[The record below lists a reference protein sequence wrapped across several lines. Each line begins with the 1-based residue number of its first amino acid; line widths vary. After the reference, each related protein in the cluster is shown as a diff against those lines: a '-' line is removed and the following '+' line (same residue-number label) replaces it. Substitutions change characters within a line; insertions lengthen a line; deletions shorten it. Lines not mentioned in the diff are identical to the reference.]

1 MDLMEGGQILFHIPL
16 ECESDELF
24 ISVSQSSRSESEKN
38 KLSDSHQLL
47 HVNTW
52 THEHMNTW
60 THHHEHQSMPAA
72 DNTAT
77 T

>member
-1 MDLMEGGQILFHIPL
+1 MDLLEGGQILFHTPL

-47 HVNTW
+47 HVNT
-52 THEHMNTW
+52 
-60 THHHEHQSMPAA
+60 
-72 DNTAT
+72 
-77 T
+77 